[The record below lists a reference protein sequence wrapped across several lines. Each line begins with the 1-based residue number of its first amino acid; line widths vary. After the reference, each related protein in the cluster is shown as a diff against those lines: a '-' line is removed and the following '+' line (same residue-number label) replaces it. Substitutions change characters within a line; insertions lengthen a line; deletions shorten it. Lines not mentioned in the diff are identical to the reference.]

1 MSAFPPHRTITSIP
15 VPPEKALIY
24 LSTFLTNS
32 KSQPHLLP
40 NARLEPSGVTAGSS
54 SSSVTIHNLQ
64 RVEAGLRGEWLAPTL
79 DLEENNVPVTE
90 GMDDGTNKPGVQG
103 ENGEGWMDL
112 DEYQR
117 EQSIEGGEKGEK
129 GAGLVVQD
137 SDLEP
142 ERMRASFNEDT
153 GFENGDEDDMPAP
166 KKVKTKHGNSEKISK
181 EPLDKDARRR
191 EKKLRLKA
199 EKNKREKLRHKHT
212 QK

>member
-1 MSAFPPHRTITSIP
+1 MSAFPSHRAITSIP
-15 VPPEKALIY
+15 VLPEKALIY

-64 RVEAGLRGEWLAPTL
+64 RVEAGLRGVWLAPTL
-79 DLEENNVPVTE
+79 DLENNVPVTE
-90 GMDDGTNKPGVQG
+90 GMDDGTNKPGVKG

-112 DEYQR
+112 DDYQR

-129 GAGLVVQD
+129 DAGLVVQD

-142 ERMRASFNEDT
+142 ERMRASFNEDS
-153 GFENGDEDDMPAP
+153 GLENRDEEDMPAP
-166 KKVKTKHGNSEKISK
+166 KKVKIKHEVSAKISK
-181 EPLDKDARRR
+181 EPLDKDARKKEKKARLKAARR
-191 EKKLRLKA
+191 EKH
-199 EKNKREKLRHKHT
+199 EGKHRA
-212 QK
+212 QE

>member
-15 VPPEKALIY
+15 VPPEKALIH

-90 GMDDGTNKPGVQG
+90 GMDDGTNKPGVRGQ
-103 ENGEGWMDL
+103 NGEGWMDL

-117 EQSIEGGEKGEK
+117 EQSIGGGEKGEK
-129 GAGLVVQD
+129 GVGLVVQD

-142 ERMRASFNEDT
+142 ERTKAGIDDDT
-153 GFENGDEDDMPAP
+153 GFVAEDEDDMPAP
-166 KKVKTKHGNSEKISK
+166 KKVKTKHGDSAKISK
-181 EPLDKDARRR
+181 KSLDRQARKR
-191 EKKLRLKA
+191 EKKARLKA
-199 EKNKREKLRHKHT
+199 GRSEKHEEKQRA
-212 QK
+212 QE